1 MPAHSPGPS
10 NPGQPDARFR
20 LLRYFSL
27 TSLVGVIG
35 VVAALLMFYRHIAY
49 DALMAHQTQAN
60 VTVARIFA
68 NTIWPKYSDFLNN
81 SDAVPAGELARQAPM
96 AELRRDILRQMR
108 GLDVAKVKI
117 YNLAGLTMFSTDPKQ
132 IGEDKR
138 DNLGFQ
144 GAKAGTT
151 MSDITFRHNFD
162 AFERTI
168 ADRNLVSSYVPIRR
182 DELSSI
188 EAVLEVYSDVSPLV
202 WKLEITQ
209 WQIAGAVLGS
219 LSLLYFFLY
228 LIVRRA
234 DRIIDEQAERDR
246 AASRKQLEHQAR
258 HDALTGLPNR
268 TSFTERL
275 EEVIKRARRTNT
287 NVAVLFV
294 ELDHFKYINDSLGH
308 VVGDRLLCAVGDR
321 LVSAVRETDSVA
333 RFGGDEYAVLVS
345 DMRRIDDAAR
355 VAQKVRAVI
364 ADEAYDIDGA
374 QLRVNASVGI
384 SVYPFDG
391 ADAVGLIRSADAALY
406 HAKEVGRDNFQFFT
420 QDMNAKAF
428 AVLSMERD
436 LREAVK
442 ESQFLLHFQPQ
453 IELATGRVIGGEAL
467 IRWQH
472 PQHGLVPPGRFIP
485 FAEERALIVPIGEW
499 VLRATCRQIRAW
511 RDAGLP
517 VVPLGVNVSAL
528 QFRQH
533 GFRDTVAAVLEE
545 TGVGPE
551 CLELEMTE
559 SVMMHGAESSTAII
573 GELKSMGLKLAMD
586 DFGTGYSSLS
596 YLKRFPIDRVKL
608 DRSFV
613 EGLPWDADDAAI
625 AIAVL
630 GMANALQLKV
640 VAEGVETPEQLELL
654 KSWGC
659 HEAQGFYF
667 SKPLPADEF
676 IQFVMS
682 SSALARSPAK
692 ARALS
697 LTR

>member
-1 MPAHSPGPS
+1 
-10 NPGQPDARFR
+10 
-20 LLRYFSL
+20 
-27 TSLVGVIG
+27 
-35 VVAALLMFYRHIAY
+35 
-49 DALMAHQTQAN
+49 
-60 VTVARIFA
+60 
-68 NTIWPKYSDFLNN
+68 
-81 SDAVPAGELARQAPM
+81 
-96 AELRRDILRQMR
+96 MR

-168 ADRNLVSSYVPIRR
+168 ADRNLVSSYVPIHR

-596 YLKRFPIDRVKL
+596 YLK
-608 DRSFV
+608 
-613 EGLPWDADDAAI
+613 
-625 AIAVL
+625 
-630 GMANALQLKV
+630 
-640 VAEGVETPEQLELL
+640 
-654 KSWGC
+654 
-659 HEAQGFYF
+659 
-667 SKPLPADEF
+667 
-676 IQFVMS
+676 
-682 SSALARSPAK
+682 
-692 ARALS
+692 
-697 LTR
+697 